1 MYWALLQ
8 PNTKIKGDLNR
19 MSIWKDSLLIGVPEI
34 DEQHQNLVG
43 AIDRLMYACEKGQ
56 GAAVIGDI
64 LSFAVSYTL
73 EHFAAE
79 EKAQED
85 FGYPGL
91 ADHKQIHA
99 DFVANVSTF
108 VDDFKRNGPSDKIVE
123 TLQAALVDW
132 VVNHI
137 SVEDKKVGDYIVAK
151 GG

>member
-1 MYWALLQ
+1 
-8 PNTKIKGDLNR
+8 

-43 AIDRLMYACEKGQ
+43 AIDRLMDACEKGH

-64 LSFAVSYTL
+64 LNFAVGYTL

-85 FGYPGL
+85 SGYPGL
-91 ADHKQIHA
+91 AEHKKIHA
-99 DFVANVSTF
+99 DFVTNVSMF
-108 VDDFKRNGPSDKIVE
+108 VEDFKRNGPNDKIVE

-137 SVEDKKVGDYIVAK
+137 SIEDKKVGDHIVAK